1 VVRETPAQAPDR
13 RRYRIALV
21 SAVLLGV
28 GVRAFHVLSHGFPL
42 NDGGLFFSMV
52 RDLQAAHYHLP
63 AFTSY
68 NDAGIPYAYSP
79 LGFYLAGLL

>member
-1 VVRETPAQAPDR
+1 MLILAV
-13 RRYRIALV
+13 AL
-21 SAVLLGV
+21 GI
-28 GVRAFHVLSHGFPL
+28 GVRAYHVMSHDFPL

-68 NDAGIPYAYSP
+68 NQAGIP
-79 LGFYLAGLL
+79 LGTPRWGSI